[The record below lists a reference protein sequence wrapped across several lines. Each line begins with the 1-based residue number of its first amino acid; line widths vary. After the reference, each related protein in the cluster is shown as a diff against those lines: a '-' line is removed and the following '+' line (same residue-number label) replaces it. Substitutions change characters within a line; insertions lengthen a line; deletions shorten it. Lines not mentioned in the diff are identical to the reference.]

1 MAIFRQYTTPPP
13 VVDVV
18 TAAVAPAPEHE
29 TRRVESGHDEAP
41 CAHGRV
47 ADHPAV
53 KGGRALEDGEKSE
66 RAGEG
71 DREAER
77 DVARNEIEI
86 EEDPEG
92 PQVADGGDEAE
103 EGECVVGQAVECVG
117 AAGVGNGKRLPQQ
130 RKLSDECTNRRH
142 RSENLWT
149 GALNGGRVLKEDA
162 F

>member
-1 MAIFRQYTTPPP
+1 
-13 VVDVV
+13 
-18 TAAVAPAPEHE
+18 
-29 TRRVESGHDEAP
+29 
-41 CAHGRV
+41 
-47 ADHPAV
+47 
-53 KGGRALEDGEKSE
+53 LEDGEKSE

-142 RSENLWT
+142 RSENQRSHGRFPLPFLVDPSEVRRT
-149 GALNGGRVLKEDA
+149 IREHPDAVPAGNGCHLDGGGEQAIEEQREPS
-162 F
+162 

>member
-1 MAIFRQYTTPPP
+1 MVAA
-13 VVDVV
+13 VS
-18 TAAVAPAPEHE
+18 AAVAPAAPEHE
-29 TRRVESGHDEAP
+29 TRGVESWHDEAAG
-41 CAHGRV
+41 AHGRV

-53 KGGRALEDGEKSE
+53 KGRRATENGEESE
-66 RAGEG
+66 GAGEG
-71 DREAER
+71 YREAEG
-77 DVARNEIEI
+77 DVARNEVEI

-103 EGECVVGQAVECVG
+103 EGERVVGQAVECVG